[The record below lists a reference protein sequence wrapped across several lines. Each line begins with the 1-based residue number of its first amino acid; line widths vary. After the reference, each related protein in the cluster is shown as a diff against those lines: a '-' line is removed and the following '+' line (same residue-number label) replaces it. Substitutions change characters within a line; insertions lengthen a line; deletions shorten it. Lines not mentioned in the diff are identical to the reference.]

1 MTLLANIRRLAQ
13 FTATIG
19 LAALVVLSIM
29 TMVDIA
35 GRELF
40 GMPVT
45 GFSDISD
52 LIIVIAAAACFPAS
66 LATNQHVAVR
76 FAGMAHWRLGAVLD
90 FLGHVVML
98 AVFVLI
104 AWQLCVYT
112 IDVYTSGQTTWL
124 IYIPV
129 WPVWVLTTALFILCV
144 PVQFSLVVAAAGDI
158 RSTAQ
163 DPAGLTD
170 ASAVSERVEKKEGPD
185 GTD

>member
-13 FTATIG
+13 FAATIG

-40 GMPVT
+40 GTPVT

-66 LATNQHVAVR
+66 LATNQHVSVR

-90 FLGHVVML
+90 FLGHGIML

-104 AWQLCVYT
+104 AWQLWVYT

-129 WPVWVLTTALFILCV
+129 WPVWVLTTALFVLCI
-144 PVQFSLVVAAAGDI
+144 PVQLALVVAAARDI
-158 RSTAQ
+158 RLTAHN
-163 DPAGLTD
+163 PAGLND
-170 ASAVSERVEKKEGPD
+170 AAATSVHPENKEGPD